1 MEFPDAQALI
11 KFFKVAEVAGD
22 GDLSDR
28 VNPSSTTIKVVE
40 HFHLLSA
47 EKKQFRMYKS
57 TSSPGLYVIV
67 GEYLKSLC
75 S

>member
-40 HFHLLSA
+40 HFHSLSHR
-47 EKKQFRMYKS
+47 KKTVQN
-57 TSSPGLYVIV
+57 VQ
-67 GEYLKSLC
+67 E
-75 S
+75 